1 MNEITV
7 FFRDD
12 DLGADGPALR
22 AVAEL
27 LVAERIPCSYQVI
40 PLQLDDAAAA
50 WAREARREHGELIAF
65 HQHGL
70 RHQQEVGGRRRWSE
84 FAAERPFPDQRA
96 DIAEGRRRLEDRLG
110 DALDPDV
117 FTPPCH
123 KYDDTTL
130 RALVELGFAALSAGV
145 RVDPAARLYY
155 ALGRRL
161 GRVSLLGGRVSYHGM
176 GLPGGL
182 TEISVC
188 VDVDEAM
195 DRRGR
200 KIVKDADRLWREFEA
215 GARRLPSVGVMLHH
229 ERYVEPERLET
240 LRRFVRRL
248 KADPR
253 VRFETLPALVAA
265 ARAGA

>member
-27 LVAERIPCSYQVI
+27 LIAERVPCSYQVV

-50 WAREARREHGELIAF
+50 FAREARRHHGELVAF

-70 RHQQEVGGRRRWSE
+70 RHEQEVRGRRRWSE
-84 FAAERPFPDQRA
+84 FAAGRPFPDQHA
-96 DIAEGRRRLEDRLG
+96 DIAEGRRRLEDRLAE
-110 DALDPDV
+110 ALDPDV

-123 KYDDTTL
+123 KYDDTTV
-130 RALVELGFAALSAGV
+130 RALVELGFTALSAGV

-155 ALGRRL
+155 EAGHRL
-161 GRVSLLGGRVSYHGM
+161 GRVSFLGRRVSYHGARV
-176 GLPGGL
+176 PGGL
-182 TEISVC
+182 AEVSVC

-195 DRRGR
+195 DWRGR

-215 GARRLPSVGVMLHH
+215 GARRLPWVGVMLHH
-229 ERYVEPERLET
+229 ERYVAPERLET
-240 LRRFVRRL
+240 LRRFVGRL

-265 ARAGA
+265 VRAGA